1 MSDQLQ
7 INIGADT
14 KGLETGLQ
22 KAVTAIDNFD
32 KEVQSSAKDLQ
43 KFSQYLPNIAV
54 PPNTFKAAED
64 GLKGLG
70 SAVNAA
76 GDKLKNLP
84 STTDKAKIALGNL
97 GRVASDLPFGFI
109 AISNNLDPL
118 IQSIGQLDASAKGKL
133 GPTLKALG
141 SALAGPAG
149 IALAFSVVS
158 SAITFAVQKYGTLGN
173 AINAIFGRQDAL
185 VKQTQDAAKSY
196 EKFNQQLR
204 TTEEI
209 QGAAAGSTA
218 GEAAKVQALAKIVQ
232 DQTKT
237 YSERNT
243 ALKELQS
250 INKTYFGDID
260 LEKGKLDKLTTSVE
274 AYTQATIQSAIT
286 KAFESEIGA
295 TTVELDRQQ
304 RVLEKL
310 RPAYEATSAAIRGT
324 SKALPGLAQA
334 QEQFTLGNAA
344 VTAGNAFKQQETAV
358 NALKERIKELNS
370 GINSSVEAYNKLL
383 APQQAAA
390 EAAKLKAE
398 QDKKAADAATK
409 QAAAQGVVNTKLREY
424 NDLVARQEKFKAR
437 LQTVDF
443 VPPELP
449 EITIPAKI
457 SAIVPQ
463 STLDSFNA
471 FAEEQRKALDTNTL
485 QLYAGIFSDTLA
497 PAIDAAFGAL
507 ANGTSAIDA
516 IKNSLKGLLA
526 QLAANAAK
534 ALLFKA
540 ALSFIPGLG
549 TAGAIGGGGILQSL
563 LGGNLLGGIGGAAA
577 PRFTGTSAL
586 SGGLQLAGQ
595 VVFTQRGTDLV
606 GVLNSSNARIGRVG

>member
-22 KAVTAIDNFD
+22 KAVSAIDNFD

-70 SAVNAA
+70 SAVNET
-76 GDKLKNLP
+76 GNKLKGLP
-84 STTDKAKIALGNL
+84 SQSGQATLALSNL
-97 GRVASDLPFGFI
+97 GRVASDAPFGFI
-109 AISNNLDPL
+109 AIANNIEPL
-118 IQSIGQLDASAKGKL
+118 VQSLQSLGKTSGGIGG
-133 GPTLKALG
+133 TLKALG
-141 SALAGPAG
+141 ASLIGPG
-149 IALAFSVVS
+149 GLLLGFSLVS
-158 SAITFAVQKYGTLGN
+158 SAITVAVQKYGSLGN

-185 VKQTQDAAKSY
+185 VKQTADAAKSY
-196 EKFNQQLR
+196 EKFNQQLK
-204 TTEEI
+204 TAADI

-304 RVLEKL
+304 RVLDKL

-344 VTAGNAFKQQETAV
+344 VTAGNAFKEQETAV

-463 STLDSFNA
+463 STIDSFDA
-471 FAEEQRKALDTNTL
+471 FAEEQRKALDTSTL

>member
-22 KAVTAIDNFD
+22 KAVSAIDNFD

-70 SAVNAA
+70 TAVNET
-76 GDKLKNLP
+76 GNKLKGLP
-84 STTDKAKIALGNL
+84 SQSGQATLALSNL
-97 GRVASDLPFGFI
+97 GRIASDAPFGFI
-109 AISNNLDPL
+109 AISNNIEPL
-118 IQSIGQLDASAKGKL
+118 VQSLQSLGKTSGNIGG
-133 GPTLKALG
+133 TLKALG
-141 SALAGPAG
+141 ASLIGPG
-149 IALAFSVVS
+149 GLLLGFSLVS
-158 SAITFAVQKYGTLGN
+158 SAITVAVQKYGSLGN

-185 VKQTQDAAKSY
+185 VKQTADAAKSY

-204 TTEEI
+204 ESSDIQASASGSAQGEI
-209 QGAAAGSTA
+209 SR
-218 GEAAKVQALAKIVQ
+218 VNALAAIVQ
-232 DQTKT
+232 DQTKS
-237 YSERNT
+237 YNERNQ
-243 ALKELQS
+243 ALKDLQS
-250 INKTYFGDID
+250 ISKTYFGNIDI
-260 LEKGKLDKLTTSVE
+260 EKGKLGELTTAV
-274 AYTQATIQSAIT
+274 ANYTQATIQSAIT
-286 KAFESEIGA
+286 KGFESEIGA
-295 TTVELDRQQ
+295 VNVELNKQIN
-304 RVLEKL
+304 L
-310 RPAYEATSAAIRGT
+310 
-324 SKALPGLAQA
+324 LA
-334 QEQFTLGNAA
+334 
-344 VTAGNAFKQQETAV
+344 K
-358 NALKERIKELNS
+358 LKERLDDARRAPQRIVGIAATVDTRDILAAEEAFNAQAKVVKDLESRTKELNTAIGES
-370 GINSSVEAYNKLL
+370 INRYNSIV
-383 APQQAAA
+383 APVTAAA
-390 EAAKLKAE
+390 DAAKIKAE

-485 QLYAGIFSDTLA
+485 QLYAGIFSETLA

>member
-22 KAVTAIDNFD
+22 KAVSAIDNFD

-70 SAVNAA
+70 SAVNET
-76 GDKLKNLP
+76 GNKLKGLP
-84 STTDKAKIALGNL
+84 SQSGQATLALSNL
-97 GRVASDLPFGFI
+97 GRVASDAPFGFI
-109 AISNNLDPL
+109 AISNNIEPL
-118 IQSIGQLDASAKGKL
+118 VQSLQSLGKTSGGIGG
-133 GPTLKALG
+133 TLKALG
-141 SALAGPAG
+141 ASLIGPG
-149 IALAFSVVS
+149 GLLLGFSLVS
-158 SAITFAVQKYGTLGN
+158 SAITVAVQKYGSLGN

-185 VKQTQDAAKSY
+185 VKQTADAAKSY
-196 EKFNQQLR
+196 EKFNQQLK
-204 TTEEI
+204 TAADI

-304 RVLEKL
+304 RVLDKL

-344 VTAGNAFKQQETAV
+344 VTAGNAFKEQETAV

>member
-54 PPNTFKAAED
+54 PASTFKAAED

-70 SAVNAA
+70 SAVNET
-76 GDKLKNLP
+76 GNKLKGLP
-84 STTDKAKIALGNL
+84 SQSGQATLALSNL
-97 GRVASDLPFGFI
+97 GRVASDAPFGFI
-109 AISNNLDPL
+109 AIANNIEPL
-118 IQSIGQLDASAKGKL
+118 VQSLQSLGKTSGGIGG
-133 GPTLKALG
+133 TLKALG
-141 SALAGPAG
+141 ASLIGPG
-149 IALAFSVVS
+149 GLLLGFSLLS
-158 SAITFAVQKYGTLGN
+158 SAITVAVQKYGSLGN

-185 VKQTQDAAKSY
+185 VKQTADAAKSY
-196 EKFNQQLR
+196 EKFNQQLK
-204 TTEEI
+204 TSADI

-286 KAFESEIGA
+286 KAFEQEIGA

-304 RVLEKL
+304 RVLDKL

-370 GINSSVEAYNKLL
+370 GINSSAEAYNKLL

-398 QDKKAADAATK
+398 QDKKAAEAATK

-534 ALLFKA
+534 ALIFKA

-577 PRFTGTSAL
+577 PRFGGTAAL
-586 SGGLQLAGQ
+586 GGGLQLAGQ

>member
-22 KAVTAIDNFD
+22 KAVSAIDNFD

-70 SAVNAA
+70 STVNET
-76 GDKLKNLP
+76 GNKLKGLP
-84 STTDKAKIALGNL
+84 SSSGQATLALSNL
-97 GRVASDLPFGFI
+97 GRVASDAPFGFI
-109 AISNNLDPL
+109 AIANNIEPL
-118 IQSIGQLDASAKGKL
+118 VQSLQSLGKTSGGIGG
-133 GPTLKALG
+133 TLKALG
-141 SALAGPAG
+141 ASLIGPG
-149 IALAFSVVS
+149 GLLLGFSLVS
-158 SAITFAVQKYGTLGN
+158 SAITVAVQKYGSLGN

-185 VKQTQDAAKSY
+185 VKQTADAAKSY
-196 EKFNQQLR
+196 EKFNQQLK
-204 TTEEI
+204 TAADI

-260 LEKGKLDKLTTSVE
+260 MEKGKLDKLTTSVE

-304 RVLEKL
+304 RVLDKL

-344 VTAGNAFKQQETAV
+344 VTAGNAFKEQETAV

-390 EAAKLKAE
+390 EAANLKAE

-443 VPPELP
+443 VPPDLP

-563 LGGNLLGGIGGAAA
+563 LGGNLIGGIGGAAA
-577 PRFTGTSAL
+577 PRFSGTSAL

>member
-22 KAVTAIDNFD
+22 KAVSAIDNFD

-54 PPNTFKAAED
+54 PPSTFKAAED

-70 SAVNAA
+70 SAVNDT
-76 GDKLKNLP
+76 GNKLKGLP
-84 STTDKAKIALGNL
+84 SQSGQATLALSNL
-97 GRVASDLPFGFI
+97 GRIASDAPFGFI
-109 AISNNLDPL
+109 AISNNIEPL
-118 IQSIGQLDASAKGKL
+118 VQSLQSLGKTSGGIGG
-133 GPTLKALG
+133 TLKALG
-141 SALAGPAG
+141 ASLIGPG
-149 IALAFSVVS
+149 GLLLGFSLVS
-158 SAITFAVQKYGTLGN
+158 SAITVAVQKYGSLGN

-185 VKQTQDAAKSY
+185 VKQTADAAKSY
-196 EKFNQQLR
+196 EKFNQQLK
-204 TTEEI
+204 TAADI

-304 RVLEKL
+304 RVLDKL

-344 VTAGNAFKQQETAV
+344 VTAGNAFKEQETAV

-383 APQQAAA
+383 APQQ
-390 EAAKLKAE
+390 EAADAAKIKAE

-577 PRFTGTSAL
+577 PRFSGTSAL

>member
-14 KGLETGLQ
+14 KSLETGLQ
-22 KAVTAIDNFD
+22 KAVSAIDNFD

-54 PPNTFKAAED
+54 PPSTFKAAED

-70 SAVNAA
+70 SAVNET
-76 GDKLKNLP
+76 GNKLKGLP
-84 STTDKAKIALGNL
+84 SQSGQATLALSNL
-97 GRVASDLPFGFI
+97 GRVASDAPFGFI
-109 AISNNLDPL
+109 AIANNIEPL
-118 IQSIGQLDASAKGKL
+118 VQSLQSLGKTSGGIGG
-133 GPTLKALG
+133 TLKALG
-141 SALAGPAG
+141 ASLIGPG
-149 IALAFSVVS
+149 GLLLGFSLVS
-158 SAITFAVQKYGTLGN
+158 SAITVAVQKYGSLGN

-185 VKQTQDAAKSY
+185 VKQTADAAKSY
-196 EKFNQQLR
+196 EKFNQQLK
-204 TTEEI
+204 TAADI

-304 RVLEKL
+304 RVLDKL

-344 VTAGNAFKQQETAV
+344 VTAGNAFKEQETAV

-577 PRFTGTSAL
+577 PRFSGTSAL

>member
-70 SAVNAA
+70 SAVNET
-76 GDKLKNLP
+76 GNKLKGLP
-84 STTDKAKIALGNL
+84 SQSGQATLALSNL
-97 GRVASDLPFGFI
+97 GRVASDAPFGFI
-109 AISNNLDPL
+109 AIANNIEPL
-118 IQSIGQLDASAKGKL
+118 VQSLQSLGKTSGGIGG
-133 GPTLKALG
+133 TLKALG
-141 SALAGPAG
+141 ASLIGPG
-149 IALAFSVVS
+149 GLLLGFSLVS
-158 SAITFAVQKYGTLGN
+158 SAITVAVQKYGSLGN

-185 VKQTQDAAKSY
+185 VKQTADAAKSY
-196 EKFNQQLR
+196 EKFNQQLK
-204 TTEEI
+204 TAADI

-304 RVLEKL
+304 RVLDKL

-344 VTAGNAFKQQETAV
+344 VTAGNAFKEQETAV

-577 PRFTGTSAL
+577 PRFSGTSAL